1 MLDLEA
7 SYVWLKEL
15 IVSPDMIFHEL
26 IIASSPKFILKTLTG
41 IRNG

>member
-15 IVSPDMIFHEL
+15 IVSPDMIFHGL
-26 IIASSPKFILKTLTG
+26 IIASSPKFIYP
-41 IRNG
+41 IYPNGRDT